1 MSAQHFSIIDW
12 ARILKGSAP
21 WSFLLDVAF
30 RVFFL
35 YLLIIISMRL
45 LGKRM
50 GPQLT
55 RNEMAAL
62 VSLAAAVG
70 IPMQS
75 STRGLLPAL
84 VVAAV
89 IVGIARLIAWYS
101 TRSQKFE
108 RLTMDDIDIMVKDG
122 RLQMKA
128 LRDTA
133 VSREL
138 VMAQIR
144 SYGIDHLGK
153 VRRLYLESSGI
164 FTLQTV
170 DDPPPGLSLFP
181 KYDKEMIERQ
191 HRAENCF
198 ACENCGNLAKGPR
211 PAGQCA
217 ECKRT
222 DWTEAVTSG

>member
-1 MSAQHFSIIDW
+1 MSAHYYSITDG
-12 ARILKGSAP
+12 ARILKGMAP

-35 YLLIIISMRL
+35 YLLIIVSMRL

-84 VVAAV
+84 VVAGV
-89 IVGIARLIAWYS
+89 IVGLARLIAWVS

-133 VSREL
+133 ISREL
-138 VMAQIR
+138 VMAQVR

-153 VRRLYLESSGI
+153 VHRLYLESSGI
-164 FTLQTV
+164 FTLQIT
-170 DDPPPGLSLFP
+170 DSPPPGLSLFP
-181 KYDKEMIERQ
+181 KHDREMIERQ
-191 HRAENCF
+191 QRAVDCF
-198 ACENCGNLAKGPR
+198 ACETCGKLAKGPR
-211 PAGQCA
+211 PTGPCG
-217 ECKRT
+217 ECKRRE
-222 DWTEAVTSG
+222 WTEAVTSA

>member
-1 MSAQHFSIIDW
+1 MGAHYYSITDG
-12 ARILKGSAP
+12 ARILKGMGP
-21 WSFLLDVAF
+21 WSFLLEVAF

-84 VVAAV
+84 VVAGV
-89 IVGIARLIAWYS
+89 IVGLARLIAWVS

-133 VSREL
+133 ISREL
-138 VMAQIR
+138 VMAQVR

-164 FTLQTV
+164 FTLQTA
-170 DDPPPGLSLFP
+170 DDPQPGLSLFP
-181 KYDKEMIERQ
+181 KHDREMIERQ
-191 HRAENCF
+191 NRAEDCF

-211 PAGQCA
+211 PAGQCT

-222 DWTEAVTSG
+222 GWTEAVTSG